1 MIIIMI
7 RPNHAILQNIIKI
20 YLGKVAKFTQS
31 LSSTV
36 GIFTGLSPGL
46 MCAGLAGTW
55 GLFTA
60 TVGNG
65 GGGSA
70 SRVRVE
76 LFPFLLG
83 PPLEAGAVAEA
94 PTSSV
99 VGALAAKT
107 CGEK

>member
-1 MIIIMI
+1 
-7 RPNHAILQNIIKI
+7 
-20 YLGKVAKFTQS
+20 
-31 LSSTV
+31 
-36 GIFTGLSPGL
+36 

-83 PPLEAGAVAEA
+83 PPVEAEAEA
-94 PTSSV
+94 PPSSV

-107 CGEK
+107 CREK